1 VPEAAYEQLAGRY
14 GYRARDV
21 LAVAA
26 ERGELAQPIVA
37 SGPTDLLAEVVFAAR
52 HEQARSVGDALL
64 RRSRVALLAAREV
77 TGDDDAVARR
87 VANAMAGELGWDEAR
102 VEAEVDAF
110 SAEAAAEGIV
120 ANVAPTA

>member
-1 VPEAAYEQLAGRY
+1 M
-14 GYRARDV
+14 

-37 SGPTDLLAEVVFAAR
+37 EGPTDLLAEVVFAAR

-77 TGDDDAVARR
+77 TADDDAVARR
-87 VANAMAGELGWDEAR
+87 AAQAMAGELGWDEAR
-102 VEAEVDAF
+102 VEAEVANF